1 MSRLRSLPGPVR
13 RTPPRPARP
22 FLILLVML
30 SAASPAGALWREF
43 ALASD
48 RSYDTVIL
56 EALDGATLDERLEI
70 LTAVGEREDPFIG
83 SYIESFLL
91 RHTSRPAE
99 SEHLM
104 RVLLETAFP
113 RTAAL
118 EQLAGRVAPNHAD
131 LLAAASRLA
140 TFADPQLCAAIVRL
154 IPLLP
159 GGLSDLL
166 GTVDRLV
173 DRLAREDGHLD
184 PREKFCWDYWI
195 TVDEL
200 GAGPLRKIPEDARE
214 ELRLQFAGLAQQIF
228 DEKSVR
234 FSELNR
240 DKLDA
245 ILPYRFHLALE
256 NCVQPNYWTEKLIDA
271 YLGWAYPVY
280 LGCPNIDDY
289 LPRDSLMS
297 INGLDVDAAAA
308 RIAEL
313 LDAPLTPGREAAL
326 IEARRRVLDVYSPFA
341 WMAHWV
347 EQLYQPGLPV
357 RAVTLRSHKAF
368 RNWLRGYLFRV
379 RSQF

>member
-1 MSRLRSLPGPVR
+1 MSRLCSLPVPVQ
-13 RTPPRPARP
+13 RTPSRPARP
-22 FLILLVML
+22 FLVLLVLLVLL

-70 LTAVGEREDPFIG
+70 LIAVGEREDPFIG

-159 GGLSDLL
+159 GGLPDLL

-173 DRLAREDGHLD
+173 DRLSRGDGYLD
-184 PREKFCWDYWI
+184 PRD
-195 TVDEL
+195 D
-200 GAGPLRKIPEDARE
+200 
-214 ELRLQFAGLAQQIF
+214 GLLL
-228 DEKSVR
+228 DT
-234 FSELNR
+234 
-240 DKLDA
+240 LDA
-245 ILPYRFHLALE
+245 MGRTGSPDFLEPALAVARLSREKVVVERARAVARALALGG
-256 NCVQPNYWTEKLIDA
+256 T
-271 YLGWAYPVY
+271 
-280 LGCPNIDDY
+280 
-289 LPRDSLMS
+289 
-297 INGLDVDAAAA
+297 
-308 RIAEL
+308 
-313 LDAPLTPGREAAL
+313 GR
-326 IEARRRVLDVYSPFA
+326 
-341 WMAHWV
+341 
-347 EQLYQPGLPV
+347 
-357 RAVTLRSHKAF
+357 
-368 RNWLRGYLFRV
+368 
-379 RSQF
+379 